1 VAGRN
6 FLENM
11 REIAHIRLPKP
22 FGMLQC
28 NARING
34 NAAQILCGGLLSDRR
49 SPRERGYKINRDV
62 NRPMTD
68 RTIGL
73 DHGLTDY
80 GDRDFSRYL
89 RRSFAQSMGYSRAM
103 LDKPVIGIAYTGS
116 DFNNCHRHF
125 PELLAAV
132 KRGVL
137 AAGALPL
144 EFPTI
149 SLGEVFL
156 TPTSLKYRNLM
167 AMDTEEMIRA
177 QPMDAVVLMGGC
189 DKTVPAQLMGAV
201 SADRPAIALVA
212 GPMMTGRHR
221 GERLGACTDCRRFWA
236 RYRAGDIDAEEI
248 SEVEGRL
255 AVTAGTC
262 AVMGTASTMACLTEA
277 LGLCLPGTAAIPA
290 VHADRLR
297 AAEATGAAAV
307 KLIGSTR
314 TPAQLIN
321 KNSVENALRVLLAL
335 GGSTNAVIHLTAI
348 AGRAGVKVS
357 LDQLNSL
364 SDTTPV
370 LVNLKPVGNGYMED
384 FCAAGGMG
392 SLLRELKPQLHLDC
406 MTVTGETLGERL
418 AADAQDVINDY
429 VDRAIIAAADKPL
442 EPAGGLVALFGNLA
456 PQGAILKRSA
466 ADARLF
472 EHEGKAV
479 VFSSLE
485 DLAARI
491 DDPQLDVAADDI
503 LVLQNAGPHAEACM
517 PEAGYLPI
525 PKKLAQKGVKDMV
538 RISDARMSGTAFG
551 TIVLHVT
558 PDAASGGPL
567 GLVKTGDRIR
577 LSVKNRRI
585 ELLVD
590 DAELKKRAAA
600 APTRMKMP
608 ERGYSKLFAEQI
620 TGADEGCD
628 FRFLMSR

>member
-1 VAGRN
+1 MTERAAGLN
-6 FLENM
+6 
-11 REIAHIRLPKP
+11 
-22 FGMLQC
+22 
-28 NARING
+28 
-34 NAAQILCGGLLSDRR
+34 D
-49 SPRERGYKINRDV
+49 
-62 NRPMTD
+62 
-68 RTIGL
+68 
-73 DHGLTDY
+73 GLTDY
-80 GDRDFSRYL
+80 GDKDFSRYL
-89 RRSFAQSMGYSRAM
+89 RRSFAQSMCYSRTF
-103 LDKPVIGIAYTGS
+103 LDKPVVGIAFTGS

-156 TPTSLKYRNLM
+156 TPTSLKFRNLM
-167 AMDTEEMIRA
+167 AIDTEEMIRA

-201 SADRPAIALVA
+201 SADRPAISLIG

-248 SEVEGRL
+248 SEVEGQL

-307 KLIGSTR
+307 KLIGSKLKPT
-314 TPAQLIN
+314 AIVN
-321 KNSVENALRVLLAL
+321 AKSVENALRVLLAL

-357 LDQLNSL
+357 LEELNKL
-364 SDTTPV
+364 SDETPV

-392 SLLRELKPQLHLDC
+392 ALLRELKPLLHLDC
-406 MTVTGETLGERL
+406 ITVTGETLGERL
-418 AADAQDVINDY
+418 QGDDARY
-429 VDRAIIAAADKPL
+429 VDRTIIAPRDKPL
-442 EPAGGLVALFGNLA
+442 EPQGGLVALFGNLA
-456 PQGAILKRSA
+456 PKGAILKRSA
-466 ADARLF
+466 ADAKLF
-472 EHEGKAV
+472 EHEGRAV
-479 VFSSLE
+479 VFASLE

-491 DDPQLDVAADDI
+491 DDPALEVEADDI
-503 LVLQNAGPHAEACM
+503 LVLQNAGPHAPACM

-525 PKKLAQKGVKDMV
+525 PKKLAQKGVKDMIRV
-538 RISDARMSGTAFG
+538 SDARMSGTAFG
-551 TIVLHVT
+551 TVVLHVT

-567 GLVKTGDRIR
+567 GLVRTGDRIR
-577 LSVKNRRI
+577 LSVKQRRI

-590 DAELKKRAAA
+590 EAELNKRAAA
-600 APTRMKMP
+600 AKSVQETPA
-608 ERGYSKLFAEQI
+608 RGYAKLFAEQI
-620 TGADEGCD
+620 LGADEGCD
-628 FRFLMSR
+628 FKFLV